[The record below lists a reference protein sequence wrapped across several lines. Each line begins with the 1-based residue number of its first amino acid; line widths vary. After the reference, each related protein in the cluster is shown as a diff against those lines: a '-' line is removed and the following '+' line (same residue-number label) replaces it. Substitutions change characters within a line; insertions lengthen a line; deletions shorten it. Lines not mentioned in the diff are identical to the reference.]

1 MTSIPGECLAG
12 RSSARDCAIHP
23 GSVVVGLEPPCVL
36 RRRPPILTAPSP
48 FRKDDMARLFF
59 TLAAAC
65 VAAGRMSRGE
75 NLPAKNERFPTQA
88 CTLVG
93 LGPLEAALTRGGL
106 WHGAADLGSW
116 SSLWLACLCPISQCS
131 GALVRRD
138 GFWRARPLRAGFLRP
153 WFWYGLF
160 AVWLWER
167 GVLWS
172 VPTRPIRLSR
182 SREAG
187 LRRQA
192 GCLRRHC
199 SGLCSEASS
208 SGSLESGLPSRVA
221 TRLVRIGRSVR
232 GS

>member
-1 MTSIPGECLAG
+1 
-12 RSSARDCAIHP
+12 
-23 GSVVVGLEPPCVL
+23 
-36 RRRPPILTAPSP
+36 
-48 FRKDDMARLFF
+48 
-59 TLAAAC
+59 
-65 VAAGRMSRGE
+65 MSRGE
-75 NLPAKNERFPTQA
+75 NLPAKNKRFPTQA

-106 WHGAADLGSW
+106 RHGAADLGSW
-116 SSLWLACLCPISQCS
+116 PSLWLACLCPISQCS
-131 GALVRRD
+131 GALVRRH
-138 GFWRARPLRAGFLRP
+138 GFWWARPLRAGFLRP

-160 AVWLWER
+160 TVWLWER

-182 SREAG
+182 RREAG

-199 SGLCSEASS
+199 SGLCSEASG

-221 TRLVRIGRSVR
+221 TRLVRGASPASGSRFSDAVQSVR
-232 GS
+232 LVKLAPLNAAGVVPLNTSHDTAPASARVLRARPSSIATDSAVYSGFAWRN

>member
-1 MTSIPGECLAG
+1 MAV
-12 RSSARDCAIHP
+12 ACA
-23 GSVVVGLEPPCVL
+23 
-36 RRRPPILTAPSP
+36 
-48 FRKDDMARLFF
+48 
-59 TLAAAC
+59 
-65 VAAGRMSRGE
+65 AAGRMSRGE
-75 NLPAKNERFPTQA
+75 NLPAKNKRFPTQA

-106 WHGAADLGSW
+106 RHGAADLGSW
-116 SSLWLACLCPISQCS
+116 PSLWLACLCPISQCS
-131 GALVRRD
+131 GALVRRH
-138 GFWRARPLRAGFLRP
+138 GFWWARPLRAGFLRP

-160 AVWLWER
+160 TVWLWER

-199 SGLCSEASS
+199 SGLCSEASG

-221 TRLVRIGRSVR
+221 KRLVRFGRSVR

>member
-1 MTSIPGECLAG
+1 M
-12 RSSARDCAIHP
+12 
-23 GSVVVGLEPPCVL
+23 
-36 RRRPPILTAPSP
+36 
-48 FRKDDMARLFF
+48 
-59 TLAAAC
+59 
-65 VAAGRMSRGE
+65 
-75 NLPAKNERFPTQA
+75 
-88 CTLVG
+88 G

-106 WHGAADLGSW
+106 WHGAAGLGSW

-131 GALVRRD
+131 GALVQRH
-138 GFWRARPLRAGFLRP
+138 GFWRPRPLRSGFLRP

-167 GVLWS
+167 GVLWC

-192 GCLRRHC
+192 GCLRRRC

-221 TRLVRIGRSVR
+221 KRLVRGASPAS
-232 GS
+232 GSRFSPLTSTPSTPATCSITSPSSIPISPASSADTSAGVGHHGVVTAMVDL